1 MRTEEIKIYK
11 FEELS
16 DEAKEKAI
24 EDFRDGNLD
33 YDWWDNTYEDARNVD
48 LKITGFDTGRGNR
61 INIEFYGLA
70 KDTAESIL
78 KEHGEST
85 ETYKLAKEFI
95 KTNNFL
101 QNTIEVYIELL
112 EETELEDEQERYTE
126 NLEFHEDEMEELSD
140 EFLKD
145 LGEEYLSMLKNEVE
159 YLQSD
164 EAIIET
170 IEANEYEFLQNGE
183 MY

>member
-1 MRTEEIKIYK
+1 MRTEQVKIYK

-24 EDFRDGNLD
+24 EEFRGTNLD
-33 YDWWDNTYEDARNVD
+33 SDWWDFIYEDARNVD

-78 KEHGEST
+78 REHGDDT

-101 QNTIEVYIELL
+101 QNTIEVYTELL
-112 EETELEDEQERYTE
+112 EETELGYEQERYAE
-126 NLEFHEDEMEELSD
+126 NLKFHDDKMGSLSD

-145 LGEEYLSMLKNEVE
+145 LGEECLSILKDEAE

-170 IEANEYEFLQNGE
+170 IEANEYEFLQDGE
-183 MY
+183 RY